1 MSLRANVHAARAN
14 VHAEA
19 RRFLR
24 SLIDDE
30 TRCEEWVASLGLPHH
45 GIYWRRISFRTED
58 EMTSWMDC
66 WLEIQEMSIGRAIS
80 LGPCRT
86 FSEYTCY
93 LEVMFRRDAEEECSG
108 LVAPDEPDEPLQA
121 EEIDQRV

>member
-24 SLIDDE
+24 PLIDDE
-30 TRCEEWVASLGLPHH
+30 TRCEECVASLGLPHH
-45 GIYWRRISFRTED
+45 GIYWRHISFRTSD

-66 WLEIQEMSIGRAIS
+66 WLELQEMSIRRVIS
-80 LGPCRT
+80 RGPCRT
-86 FSEYTCY
+86 FSEYTYY
-93 LEVMFRRDAEEECSG
+93 LEDTFRRDAEEECSG
-108 LVAPDEPDEPLQA
+108 LVAP
-121 EEIDQRV
+121 EEMLDALSA

>member
-1 MSLRANVHAARAN
+1 MLQAEEIDRILNGN

-45 GIYWRRISFRTED
+45 GIYWRRNQ
-58 EMTSWMDC
+58 
-66 WLEIQEMSIGRAIS
+66 L
-80 LGPCRT
+80 PH
-86 FSEYTCY
+86 
-93 LEVMFRRDAEEECSG
+93 
-108 LVAPDEPDEPLQA
+108 
-121 EEIDQRV
+121 